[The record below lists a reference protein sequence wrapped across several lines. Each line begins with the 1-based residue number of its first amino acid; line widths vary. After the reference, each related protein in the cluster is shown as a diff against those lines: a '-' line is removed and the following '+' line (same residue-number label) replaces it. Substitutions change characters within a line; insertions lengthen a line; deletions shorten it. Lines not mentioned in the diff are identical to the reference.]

1 MHDGGTDKIVRFF
14 QNFYLQRFG
23 DYFARHRGMSK
34 DLENAIGPR
43 LAVLEESPMSIPNV
57 STTLNLDNLESRQ
70 PRIST
75 TPNLDDP
82 EFQRPQIS
90 TTPYFDDPESRQPRI
105 STTPNLDDP
114 ESR

>member
-1 MHDGGTDKIVRFF
+1 MHGGGTDKIVRFF

-57 STTLNLDNLESRQ
+57 GYMCVLG
-70 PRIST
+70 RIT
-75 TPNLDDP
+75 
-82 EFQRPQIS
+82 
-90 TTPYFDDPESRQPRI
+90 
-105 STTPNLDDP
+105 
-114 ESR
+114 

>member
-23 DYFARHRGMSK
+23 DYFACHRGMSK

-57 STTLNLDNLESRQ
+57 AHPAEKREMLISVRDRGAGEWSPRTKSLSQLEEPGRSLPSYPLNRLRRCST
-70 PRIST
+70 
-75 TPNLDDP
+75 
-82 EFQRPQIS
+82 
-90 TTPYFDDPESRQPRI
+90 
-105 STTPNLDDP
+105 
-114 ESR
+114 